1 MARYK
6 NQKATSQQ
14 RSPDKQDNDMD
25 QNILALKYAENVGNV
40 LKAVAISMDDIAAL
54 NTEQLA
60 KTTKV
65 ELG

>member
-1 MARYK
+1 M
-6 NQKATSQQ
+6 
-14 RSPDKQDNDMD
+14 KQD
-25 QNILALKYAENVGNV
+25 ILALKYAENVGNV
-40 LKAVAISMDDIAAL
+40 LKSVAISMDDIAAL

>member
-1 MARYK
+1 
-6 NQKATSQQ
+6 
-14 RSPDKQDNDMD
+14 MD
-25 QNILALKYAENVGNV
+25 QDILVLKYAENVGNV
-40 LKAVAISMDDIAAL
+40 LKTVAISMDDIAAL

>member
-1 MARYK
+1 M
-6 NQKATSQQ
+6 
-14 RSPDKQDNDMD
+14 KQD
-25 QNILALKYAENVGNV
+25 ILALKYAKNVGNV
-40 LKAVAISMDDIAAL
+40 LKTVAICMDDIAAL